1 MWSSVWGPSLC
12 DIDVAAGTPS
22 HNVIDIDLKAECH
35 ISLFEGIT
43 PWTVDTARSTFDHN
57 VGDDILI
64 CYADKTMILDQFEN
78 RCWIY
83 NWQLFNISKR
93 KKEMRWKYR
102 DR

>member
-1 MWSSVWGPSLC
+1 MTCL
-12 DIDVAAGTPS
+12 
-22 HNVIDIDLKAECH
+22 DLKLIGHILRTSYFYCHAKVQFHGHWSLSYFLAFYVECH

-78 RCWIY
+78 RC
-83 NWQLFNISKR
+83 
-93 KKEMRWKYR
+93 
-102 DR
+102 